1 MPGTATASHGAF
13 QCFGCLE
20 HAHHRQMA
28 PGEAK
33 PVADWLFSTENDANG
48 KPKGIGLSLWRFN
61 VGAGSTEQ
69 GEDSQ
74 IGSPRMRTE
83 CFLQPDGSYNWD
95 KQQGQ
100 RNFLRLAKE
109 RGVNKFWH
117 FLTLLLSTSPKTDL
131 LPIPDATV
139 HLT

>member
-1 MPGTATASHGAF
+1 MKKLVITTVLLIICYVTFAQSASHF
-13 QCFGCLE
+13 EICPEQPLQVME
-20 HAHHRQMA
+20 HLSASDAWSMHIIGKWPQ
-28 PGEAK
+28 EK
-33 PVADWLFSTENDANG
+33 QNQVADWLFSTENDANG

-74 IGSPRMRTE
+74 IGSPWMRTE

-100 RNFLRLAKE
+100 RNFQK
-109 RGVNKFWH
+109 
-117 FLTLLLSTSPKTDL
+117 
-131 LPIPDATV
+131 
-139 HLT
+139 